1 MFSSCPIT
9 VSPRYWPRDR
19 VHTRSRASGPLA
31 DRAGARRGQ
40 AENPGP
46 LGSLGLAAC
55 AAGAVAAKV
64 SARVFEPPRAC
75 SRREHTANTTMTHRR
90 AGPVPADRSGSPLF
104 GGAGKRPPMRPDRRS
119 SGRPGCRELHG
130 QAGAI
135 SRAAH
140 PAWPRA
146 RRDCEAL
153 GASRGGQPP
162 RTRSR
167 KKERTAN
174 GPTTHRPAK
183 PVPSDDAT
191 CGGSSSSPTVGAA
204 ISRTGS
210 HELGRVPWMLVD
222 AGHALGKR
230 GDQAGDR
237 PAFQPSIRPVSRKT
251 SCADG
256 RAPRRMTGHTTS
268 RA

>member
-130 QAGAI
+130 QAGGHIPRGSPSLAAGAAGLR
-135 SRAAH
+135 SAGRFAWRSAAAH
-140 PAWPRA
+140 PIAEKGENRERSYDAPAGQAGSLR
-146 RRDCEAL
+146 RRDM
-153 GASRGGQPP
+153 R
-162 RTRSR
+162 
-167 KKERTAN
+167 
-174 GPTTHRPAK
+174 
-183 PVPSDDAT
+183 
-191 CGGSSSSPTVGAA
+191 
-204 ISRTGS
+204 
-210 HELGRVPWMLVD
+210 RVII
-222 AGHALGKR
+222 K
-230 GDQAGDR
+230 
-237 PAFQPSIRPVSRKT
+237 S
-251 SCADG
+251 DG
-256 RAPRRMTGHTTS
+256 RRRYQPN
-268 RA
+268 RQP